1 VIEIRYGDIPKVV
14 ELLQHETGAV
24 LQQQNGRPIGVGAV
38 SKAKWFGDGWMV
50 WTDHFR
56 TPSHGTTVK
65 AFLSFHDP
73 QQETIFRLK
82 HSHLIK

>member
-1 VIEIRYGDIPKVV
+1 MIEISYSDIPTVV
-14 ELLQHETGAV
+14 NLLQHDVGAV
-24 LQQQNGRPIGVGAV
+24 LQEQNGRPIGVGAV

-65 AFLSFHDP
+65 AFLSFADSH
-73 QQETIFRLK
+73 QETIFRLK
-82 HSHLIK
+82 HSDLIK